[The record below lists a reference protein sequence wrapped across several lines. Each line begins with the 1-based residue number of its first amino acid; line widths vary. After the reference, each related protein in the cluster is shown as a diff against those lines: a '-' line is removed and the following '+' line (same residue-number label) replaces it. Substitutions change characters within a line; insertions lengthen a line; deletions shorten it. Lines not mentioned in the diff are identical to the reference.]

1 MFWINTKRIIKS
13 GFVSFWRNGFVSL
26 SSVLIITL
34 TLFALGSIVFIGALL
49 NSSLQEIKSKVD
61 VNVYFV
67 PNAKEDEI
75 LALKNKVESLPE
87 VAQVEYISSE
97 QALANFKERHVNDE
111 ITLQALEEL
120 GSNPLGA
127 ILNIRAKE
135 TSQYEGIAKFLDSE
149 AGENG
154 TFIDKVNYYQNK
166 GAIDTLTRMING
178 GMKIGLGLTLILIL
192 ISILIAFNTI
202 RLTIYIAREEIS
214 VMRLV
219 GASNRFVRGP
229 FMISG
234 VMYGLVSGL
243 ITLALFYPSTY
254 WVSSITETFFSGFNL
269 FAYYIG
275 NFTQISILILGAG
288 FILGSISSYLAVR
301 KYLRI

>member
-1 MFWINTKRIIKS
+1 MFWTNTRRIIKS

-49 NSSLQEIKSKVD
+49 NSSLQEVRSKVD

-67 PNAKEDEI
+67 PTAKEDEI

-97 QALANFKERHVNDE
+97 QALTNFKERHVNDE

-127 ILNIRAKE
+127 ILNIRAKQ

-154 TFIDKVNYYQNK
+154 SFIDKVNYYQNK
-166 GAIDTLTRMING
+166 TAIDTLTRMING
-178 GMKIGLGLTLILIL
+178 GTKIALGLTFILIL

-202 RLTIYIAREEIS
+202 RLAIYIAREEIS

-229 FMISG
+229 FIISG
-234 VMYGLVSGL
+234 IMYGLVSGL

-269 FAYYIG
+269 FSYYIG
-275 NFTQISILILGAG
+275 HFTQISILILGAG
-288 FILGSISSYLAVR
+288 FVLGSISSYLAVR
-301 KYLRI
+301 KYLRM